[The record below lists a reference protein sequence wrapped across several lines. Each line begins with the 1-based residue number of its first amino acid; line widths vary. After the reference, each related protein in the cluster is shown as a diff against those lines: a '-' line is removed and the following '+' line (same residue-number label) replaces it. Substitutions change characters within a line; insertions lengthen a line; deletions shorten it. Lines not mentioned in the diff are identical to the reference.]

1 MDEFR
6 QYLEEKNQWLSLWLE
21 AYGDMNPSPEF
32 LRRLEA
38 FRQYGEDLDR
48 RARDRWPRYFRP
60 DGTLD
65 FVRVA
70 GPEVAR
76 LLARQE
82 DLLRRIHVAHEA
94 WVEELRRKREE
105 LVEQLAEMRKRREMN
120 RKFTPEDGE
129 DSPVLDRRV

>member
-1 MDEFR
+1 
-6 QYLEEKNQWLSLWLE
+6 
-21 AYGDMNPSPEF
+21 
-32 LRRLEA
+32 
-38 FRQYGEDLDR
+38 
-48 RARDRWPRYFRP
+48 
-60 DGTLD
+60 
-65 FVRVA
+65 VA

-94 WVEELRRKREE
+94 WVKELRRKREE